1 MKRKGFTL
9 IELLVVIAII
19 GILAAILLPALARAR
34 EAARRASCQNNL
46 KQLGLVFKMYS
57 GESQGEQLPSVF
69 FKSVPPPAGNAD
81 YNSVKVNFG
90 PYVLEIYPEYLS
102 DPNVFS
108 CPSDADGSSTNWT
121 GPNGEN
127 YFGRT
132 DYNGSLPRA
141 ANGKGCNHGGT
152 CMNSVDQ
159 SYAYQGYIW
168 DRVGDTDPLA
178 GPGPLTVALLGA
190 TPGSQG
196 PAQAMLWLEGILN
209 GVLPHY
215 PPNGSKTKSDAIN
228 AVTTRDISVPAP
240 NGTAGGSSVLKLR
253 EGIER
258 FLITDINNAGATA
271 RAQSEIFIMWDRIS
285 TTAADFNHVPGGSN
299 ILYLDGHCE
308 FIKFPGEVP
317 VQRTFAAFDALVNE
331 GN

>member
-34 EAARRASCQNNL
+34 EAARRASCANNL
-46 KQLGLVFKMYS
+46 KQLGLVFKMYANES
-57 GESQGEQLPSVF
+57 KGEILPSVF

-90 PYVLEIYPEYLS
+90 PYVLEIFPEYMT
-102 DPNVFS
+102 DPNIFT
-108 CPSDADGSSTNWT
+108 CPSDADGSPDNWT
-121 GPNGEN
+121 APDGTVL
-127 YFGRT
+127 FGRT
-132 DYNGSLPRA
+132 DYNGTLPKAKSGR
-141 ANGKGCNHGGT
+141 GCNHGGT
-152 CMNSVDQ
+152 CMNAVDQ

-168 DRVGDTDPLA
+168 DRVSDTDPLA

-190 TPGSQG
+190 DPASQG
-196 PAQAMLWLEGILN
+196 PAQAMLWLEGILTRI
-209 GVLPHY
+209 LPNY
-215 PPNGSKTKSDAIN
+215 PPSGSKAKSDAIN
-228 AVTTRDISVPAP
+228 AITLTDIAVPAP
-240 NGTAGGSSVLKLR
+240 NGTAGGSSVMKLR

-258 FLITDINNAGATA
+258 FMITDINNAGASA
-271 RAQSEIFIMWDRIS
+271 RAQSQIFVAWDRIS
-285 TTAADFNHVPGGSN
+285 TTPADFNHVPGGSN
-299 ILYLDGHCE
+299 ILYMDGHVG

-317 VQRTFAAFDALVNE
+317 VQKTFAAFDALVNE